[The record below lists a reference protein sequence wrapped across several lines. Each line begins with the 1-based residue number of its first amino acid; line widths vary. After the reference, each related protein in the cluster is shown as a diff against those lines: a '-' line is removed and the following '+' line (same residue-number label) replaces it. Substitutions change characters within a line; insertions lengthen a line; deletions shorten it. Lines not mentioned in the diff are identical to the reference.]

1 MYYVVI
7 IRQSFIFQCQSEVFI
22 VNEPRTNS
30 FAKDLGGKMETQ
42 KVFIFFK
49 DVCFQANQSIT
60 ASAQLLK
67 SISNLTELFLC
78 LRGSRAPFIFLKFF
92 IPSS

>member
-1 MYYVVI
+1 
-7 IRQSFIFQCQSEVFI
+7 
-22 VNEPRTNS
+22 
-30 FAKDLGGKMETQ
+30 METQ

-78 LRGSRAPFIFLKFF
+78 LRGSRAPFIFLKLFT
-92 IPSS
+92 PSSQQVLPCQELQRENISTCSGEHEKIKISPRKG